1 MHSDGMTDQP
11 VTMQWDGEAFKPVND
26 FWAKRCDK
34 LFVIGERYAI
44 VEHHERSMASHKHY
58 FSLIAEAWLNLPE
71 KLAGEFPNPESLRKY
86 ALITAGYCTGNKIV
100 CRDEDEAR
108 AMILLVASMDE
119 YAVCDSKGPV
129 VTIWRAKSQSLKAM
143 GKKDFQISKDKV
155 LNVISQLIGADIT
168 ERSQVAA

>member
-108 AMILLVASMDE
+108 AMILLVRQWTNMRCAIPRVRLSP
-119 YAVCDSKGPV
+119 SGGPKANRSRPWARR
-129 VTIWRAKSQSLKAM
+129 TFKSRKTR
-143 GKKDFQISKDKV
+143 F
-155 LNVISQLIGADIT
+155 
-168 ERSQVAA
+168 